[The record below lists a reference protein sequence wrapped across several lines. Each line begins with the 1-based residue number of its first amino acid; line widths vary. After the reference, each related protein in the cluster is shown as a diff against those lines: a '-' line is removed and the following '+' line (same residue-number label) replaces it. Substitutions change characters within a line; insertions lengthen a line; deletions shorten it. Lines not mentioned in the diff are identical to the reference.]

1 MKISII
7 GGGYVGLVS
16 AVCFAD
22 IGHYVTCIENDSNKY
37 HSLLE
42 KNVPFYEPELS
53 EKLGVVIDAGRLNI
67 APKISS
73 AILNLTLFFW
83 L

>member
-22 IGHYVTCIENDSNKY
+22 IGHFVTCIENNQSKFEA
-37 HSLLE
+37 LKQ

-53 EKLGVVIDAGRLNI
+53 EKLNHVMDAGRLTI
-67 APKISS
+67 APAISNNN
-73 AILNLTLFFW
+73 I
-83 L
+83 

>member
-22 IGHYVTCIENDSNKY
+22 MGHVVTCIENDHKKY
-37 HSLLE
+37 ALLQSKE
-42 KNVPFYEPELS
+42 VPF
-53 EKLGVVIDAGRLNI
+53 LNQSY
-67 APKISS
+67 PK
-73 AILNLTLFFW
+73 NYLTFMMPND
-83 L
+83 

>member
-22 IGHYVTCIENDSNKY
+22 MGHFVTCIENNETKY
-37 HSLLE
+37 TSLKSKE
-42 KNVPFYEPELS
+42 VPFLS
-53 EKLGVVIDAGRLNI
+53 LNYRRNYLT
-67 APKISS
+67 S
-73 AILNLTLFFW
+73 AMLND
-83 L
+83 